1 MSDNKRA
8 RLEADGWSIGSAE
21 DFLGLSA
28 EESTYVELKLALAGL
43 LVERRKAA
51 SLTQTLI
58 APHVKTSQSRL
69 AKMETADAT
78 MSVDL
83 LVRTLLST
91 GASRQDI
98 ARVIAA

>member
-1 MSDNKRA
+1 MDKGKRS
-8 RLEADGWSIGSAE
+8 RLEADDWTIGNA
-21 DFLGLSA
+21 DGFLGLSA
-28 EESTYVELKLALAGL
+28 DESTYIEVKWPLAVL

-51 SLTQTLI
+51 SLTQAVL
-58 APHVKTSQSRL
+58 APQVKTSQSRL
-69 AKMETADAT
+69 ANMEHADAT
-78 MSVDL
+78 VSVDL

>member
-1 MSDNKRA
+1 MNDNKRV

-43 LVERRKAA
+43 LVERRRAA
-51 SLTQTLI
+51 SLTQSVL
-58 APHVKTSQSRL
+58 ARRVKTSQSRM
-69 AKMETADAT
+69 AKMEHADAT
-78 MSVDL
+78 VSVDL

-91 GASRQDI
+91 GASLQDI
-98 ARVIAA
+98 ARAIAA